1 MSPQS
6 TDAARANHA
15 HPCTRRGLFLL
26 LLILGLAAALR
37 IVGIGFGAPAAD
49 CRPDEEMVLREALF
63 FWDGDPHVHFHFYPP
78 GMISVEIA
86 WLGVMHV
93 VGAIPRPSMSAYGAD
108 PFPFHFAMRI
118 LGVVAGTLTVLIV
131 FLTTKRRFGE
141 NSALAAALF
150 LAVAP
155 LHVVNS
161 HFGTLDPIG
170 TLFSALT
177 LFFTFRF
184 ASEEKTRTLLFA
196 GLAAGFATAIKYPH
210 GAVVLAPLG
219 TLIWRGAPI
228 GVRGRRFSAVA
239 IGGIV
244 GFFLLA
250 PWLLFQFREGL
261 EGLRSQLGEQD
272 KFGSAWDEGL
282 PIFFHT
288 KTTLGHGAGFGVL
301 AFFVLGVGIAVKEK
315 SRALVGLLPFLCL
328 YLLHGLT
335 GLAYPRYLLPIFPVV
350 AIFAGLGVG
359 RVVERFGIWSAILPL
374 VAIIQP
380 LKTSIEFDRALLQKD
395 TRAEF
400 LECFA
405 DGRLP
410 KDMPVLT
417 PAWPFINVFP
427 WLWRTNLL
435 EDYSKRD
442 QVLGCKARGE
452 IARRIGRTL
461 SAQQDPQRH
470 PVEVLSVTPQN
481 YEKAAQTFRGRDV
494 LIVIPTSFDPMFE
507 WYGQKR
513 DELLRW
519 NDEKKIEFV
528 RILDIDP
535 TNGAGFPKRTAY
547 DRLDY
552 WFVPFPDATLVPRP
566 GPRIE
571 VYRLRLP

>member
-1 MSPQS
+1 MSPKS
-6 TDAARANHA
+6 NDAARANNDHLR
-15 HPCTRRGLFLL
+15 TRRGLVALI
-26 LLILGLAAALR
+26 LILGLAAALR
-37 IVGIGFGAPAAD
+37 SVGIGFGAPAAD
-49 CRPDEEMVLREALF
+49 CRPDEELVLREALF
-63 FWDGDPHVHFHFYPP
+63 FWEGDPHVHFHFYPP
-78 GMISVEIA
+78 GMIAVEIA
-86 WLGVMHV
+86 WLGVMHAVGV
-93 VGAIPRPSMSAYGAD
+93 VPRPSISAYGAD

-118 LGVVAGTLTVLIV
+118 LGVFAGTLTVLIV
-131 FLTTKRRFGE
+131 FLATRRRFGE
-141 NSALAAALF
+141 KSALAAALF

-170 TLFSALT
+170 TLFCALT
-177 LFFTFRF
+177 LLFTFRF
-184 ASEEKTRTLLFA
+184 ADDERTRTIFFA

-210 GAVVLAPLG
+210 GAVVFAPLG
-219 TLIWRGAPI
+219 TLFWRGASI
-228 GVRGRRFSAVA
+228 GVRGRRFAAVA
-239 IGGIV
+239 IGGVV

-250 PWLLFQFREGL
+250 PWLLFQYREGL
-261 EGLRSQLGEQD
+261 EGLRSQLGEQN

-282 PIFFHT
+282 PIIFHT
-288 KTTLGHGAGFGVL
+288 KTTLGHGAGFGTL
-301 AFFVLGVGIAVKEK
+301 AFFVFGVGVAVKER

-335 GLAYPRYLLPIFPVV
+335 GLAYPRYLLPIFPIV
-350 AIFAGLGVG
+350 AMFAGRGAA
-359 RVVERFGIWSAILPL
+359 RIVERFGKWAVLLPIIAIL
-374 VAIIQP
+374 QP
-380 LKTSIEFDRALLQKD
+380 FKTSLDFDRALLRKD

-410 KDMPVLT
+410 RDLPVLT

-427 WLWRTNLL
+427 WHWRTNLL
-435 EDYSKRD
+435 EEYVTRETVERCES
-442 QVLGCKARGE
+442 RGK
-452 IARRIGRTL
+452 IAQRIGRAL
-461 SAQQDPQRH
+461 LAQQDPLRH
-470 PVEVLSVTPQN
+470 PIEVQSITPKN
-481 YEKAAQTFRGRDV
+481 YEKAAIDFRGRDV
-494 LIVIPTSFDPMFE
+494 LIVIPSSFDPMFE

-552 WFVPFPDATLVPRP
+552 WFLPFPDATLVPRP